1 MLLNEVSMGEFM
13 KKVISFATC
22 ILLFSLL
29 MGCASSSVSR
39 LDDDEVVDV
48 SGYWN
53 DSDIAIVCDSLIE
66 DCLSSSWT
74 DRYRLTHGGDY
85 PFIIIG
91 DVLNNSSEHIDTAI
105 ITKKIEVALINNG
118 INVVADIAMRDQ
130 IVAERKRQQYEASE
144 ETRAALGEVIGATY
158 ILQGAIRTSVDTLP
172 GHSVRAYYVSLE
184 LVDIETSQ
192 KVWVGEDSVR
202 KEIKRNK
209 VSLF

>member
-1 MLLNEVSMGEFM
+1 M
-13 KKVISFATC
+13 VISASASFRQSVTNCLTWSAVSFPTTSFA
-22 ILLFSLL
+22 F
-29 MGCASSSVSR
+29 SSVSR

-130 IVAERKRQQYEASE
+130 IVAERKRQQY
-144 ETRAALGEVIGATY
+144 V
-158 ILQGAIRTSVDTLP
+158 
-172 GHSVRAYYVSLE
+172 
-184 LVDIETSQ
+184 
-192 KVWVGEDSVR
+192 
-202 KEIKRNK
+202 
-209 VSLF
+209 

>member
-1 MLLNEVSMGEFM
+1 M

-29 MGCASSSVSR
+29 MGCVSSSVSR

-105 ITKKIEVALINNG
+105 ITKKMEVALINNG

-144 ETRAALGEVIGATY
+144 ETRAALGEEIGATY